1 MTDYVEENMDEMVMS
16 DYGGSGHSLTIPA
29 FMIDLDS
36 SDLIKASI
44 KSGNDVIL
52 SAQLTIQKPDD

>member
-1 MTDYVEENMDEMVMS
+1 MDEMVMS